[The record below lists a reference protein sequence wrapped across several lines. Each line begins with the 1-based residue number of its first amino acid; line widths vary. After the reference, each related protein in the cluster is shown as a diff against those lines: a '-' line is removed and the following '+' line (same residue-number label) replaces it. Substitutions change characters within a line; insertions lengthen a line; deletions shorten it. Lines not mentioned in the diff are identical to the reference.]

1 MRRGLVAL
9 LVLVAVVG
17 GCGDDGDG
25 DEVEATLA
33 AMPDEFA
40 GATRDLVTSAERIEV
55 FYDEPLE
62 GTPSVQAISI
72 DALEAAAPDNQ
83 TAATARNAITTMKAT
98 REALDARAESRYAY
112 RKAEGDDADADT
124 LAEVRNREVRTSRNL
139 ADARSAY
146 AKALSG
152 LAAIA

>member
-1 MRRGLVAL
+1 MATTTWKSNARAGYADSLWLYDNMTEAIAVWRGNAKY
-9 LVLVAVVG
+9 
-17 GCGDDGDG
+17 DGTTDV
-25 DEVEATLA
+25 DAT
-33 AMPDEFA
+33 A
-40 GATRDLVTSAERIEV
+40 GTAKAQDWRELQTRQKTASDSL
-55 FYDEPLE
+55 Y
-62 GTPSVQAISI
+62 
-72 DALEAAAPDNQ
+72 ALEAAAPDNQ

-124 LAEVRNREVRTSRNL
+124 LSEVRNREVRTSRNL